1 MRSIFSKILGLL
13 FALNL
18 ALWIFVFISDDFVPN
33 QVENKRE
40 ELNLSALLYAQIALP
55 ILADD
60 NLSEFEKRVE
70 LGRVFANN
78 KIPNFERINI
88 YRYQDEGG
96 FEDWHR
102 YFNGKNA
109 SPSKPIEISELPP
122 IEAYEIT
129 QKTPKKVSVSH
140 QLASYVFQYYKPI
153 IDRRILTEPLVA
165 KRSRFSTQEEILD
178 SSLDAY
184 FLRVLHPVRNGRET
198 LAVVEVFDQY
208 SIKDAYIGR
217 NSIRLNLLIG
227 MSIITL
233 ILGLVLAVS
242 IAFPLRRLSRKLDKK
257 LTPDDIAIQLQGFR
271 IESLL
276 KRKDEIGRLHTNLIT
291 LTQQVSSL
299 FKEKEQFASE
309 VAHELKNP
317 IASIIAYAENY
328 EAQSPNDVEAVSRIK
343 AQAIRMSKL
352 VTEISEAAIVDNDL
366 VTKKREKVDLSTV
379 IEEIIEH
386 YVESN
391 EFPKLKIT
399 SAIQAKVIVNGLP
412 DRLGQVV
419 VNLLDN
425 AITFAR
431 PVGEIKVTLT
441 KKWRKGVVLE
451 IDDSGPGVKPELT
464 DIIFD
469 RFYTARKG
477 TATVENASGLGLA
490 ISKQIVDAHGGSI
503 SAGPSALGGARFT
516 VRLK

>member
-1 MRSIFSKILGLL
+1 MRSIFGKILGLL
-13 FALNL
+13 IALNL
-18 ALWIFVFISDDFVPN
+18 ALWLFVFISDDFVPN

-55 ILADD
+55 ILA
-60 NLSEFEKRVE
+60 NENFSEFEKSVE

-88 YRYQDEGG
+88 YRYRDGG
-96 FEDWHR
+96 GVEDWHK
-102 YFNGKNA
+102 YFNGINA
-109 SPSKPIEISELPP
+109 SPSKPIEILELPP
-122 IEAYEIT
+122 IEAFETTEEIPE
-129 QKTPKKVSVSH
+129 KISVSN
-140 QLASYVFQYYKPI
+140 QIASYVFQYYKPI
-153 IDRRILTEPLVA
+153 LDRRILTEPLVA

-178 SSLDAY
+178 SNLDAY
-184 FLRVLHPVRNGRET
+184 FVRVLHPVRNGRET

-208 SIKDAYIGR
+208 YIKDAYIGR

-233 ILGLVLAVS
+233 ILGLVLAFS

-257 LTPDDIAIQLQGFR
+257 LTPDDIAVQLQGFR

-276 KRKDEIGRLHTNLIT
+276 KRKDEIGQLHTNLIT

-328 EAQSPNDVEAVSRIK
+328 EAQNPNDVEAVSRIK

-366 VTKKREKVDLSTV
+366 VTKKRERVDLSTV
-379 IEEIIEH
+379 IGDIVEH
-386 YVESN
+386 YIDSN

-399 SAIQAKVIVNGLP
+399 KSIQTKVIVNGLP
-412 DRLGQVV
+412 DRLGQVI

-425 AITFAR
+425 AVTFAR
-431 PVGEIKVTLT
+431 PVGEIKVSLT
-441 KKWRKGVVLE
+441 KKWRKGVFLE
-451 IDDSGPGVKPELT
+451 IEDSGPGIKPELT
-464 DIIFD
+464 EVIFD
-469 RFYTARKG
+469 RFYTSRKG
-477 TATVENASGLGLA
+477 TATVDNASGLGLA
-490 ISKQIVDAHGGSI
+490 ISKQIIEAHGGSI
-503 SAGPSALGGARFT
+503 TLGNTNLGGAKFIIN
-516 VRLK
+516 L

>member
-1 MRSIFSKILGLL
+1 MRSIFGKILGLL

-18 ALWIFVFISDDFVPN
+18 ALWLFVFISDDFVPN

-55 ILADD
+55 ILA
-60 NLSEFEKRVE
+60 NENFSEFEKSVE

-88 YRYQDEGG
+88 YRYRDGSG
-96 FEDWHR
+96 VEDWYK
-102 YFNGKNA
+102 YFNGINA
-109 SPSKPIEISELPP
+109 SPSKPIEILELPP
-122 IEAYEIT
+122 IEAFET
-129 QKTPKKVSVSH
+129 TEETPEKISVSN

-178 SSLDAY
+178 SNLDAY

-208 SIKDAYIGR
+208 YIKDAYIGR

-227 MSIITL
+227 MSVITL
-233 ILGLVLAVS
+233 ILGLVLAFS
-242 IAFPLRRLSRKLDKK
+242 IALPLRRLSRKLDKK
-257 LTPDDIAIQLQGFR
+257 LTPDDIAVQLQGFR

-309 VAHELKNP
+309 VSHELKNP

-328 EAQSPNDVEAVSRIK
+328 ESQNPTDVKTISKIK

-366 VTKKREKVDLSTV
+366 VTKKRERFDLSEV
-379 IEEIIEH
+379 LNEIVEH
-386 YVESN
+386 YIDTNEHPSVQIQSN
-391 EFPKLKIT
+391 
-399 SAIQAKVIVNGLP
+399 IQKKVTTVGLP
-412 DRLGQVV
+412 DRLGQVI
-419 VNLLDN
+419 VNVLDN
-425 AITFAR
+425 AISFTR
-431 PVGEIKVTLT
+431 PTGVVSVTLS
-441 KKWRKGVVLE
+441 KRWRKPILIE
-451 IDDSGPGVKPELT
+451 ISDSGPGVNPDLRDT
-464 DIIFD
+464 IFE
-469 RFYTARKG
+469 RFFTARKG
-477 TATVENASGLGLA
+477 EAHIENASGLGLF
-490 ISKQIVDAHGGSI
+490 ISRQIVEAHNGKILVSD
-503 SAGPSALGGARFT
+503 SELGGAKMSIE
-516 VRLK
+516 LN